1 MNPIPL
7 LLFLHLVAVAVW
19 VGGMFFAY
27 VCLRPVAAAQ
37 LDPPLR
43 LALWVGVFSR
53 FFPWVW
59 LAVTLI
65 LVSGLTMI
73 SLIGWRG
80 APPHWHAMLTL
91 GSVMMLLFAHL
102 TFALFPR
109 LRQGVAA
116 SEWPKAGAAL
126 NQIRKVVGFNLVLG
140 LTPIGV
146 ATLGAYFRH

>member
-1 MNPIPL
+1 MNLIPL
-7 LLFLHLVAVAVW
+7 LLFLHIVAVAVW

-37 LDPPLR
+37 LEPPLR

-59 LAVTLI
+59 LAVILI

-73 SLIGWRG
+73 SLIGWLG

-91 GSVMMLLFAHL
+91 GVVMMLLFAHL

-116 SEWPKAGAAL
+116 SDWPKAGAAL
-126 NQIRKVVGFNLVLG
+126 NQIRKVVGINLVLG
-140 LTPIGV
+140 LTTIAV
-146 ATLGAYFRH
+146 ATLGAYLRH

>member
-59 LAVTLI
+59 LATLI
-65 LVSGLTMI
+65 
-73 SLIGWRG
+73 
-80 APPHWHAMLTL
+80 
-91 GSVMMLLFAHL
+91 
-102 TFALFPR
+102 
-109 LRQGVAA
+109 GV
-116 SEWPKAGAAL
+116 G
-126 NQIRKVVGFNLVLG
+126 
-140 LTPIGV
+140 
-146 ATLGAYFRH
+146 